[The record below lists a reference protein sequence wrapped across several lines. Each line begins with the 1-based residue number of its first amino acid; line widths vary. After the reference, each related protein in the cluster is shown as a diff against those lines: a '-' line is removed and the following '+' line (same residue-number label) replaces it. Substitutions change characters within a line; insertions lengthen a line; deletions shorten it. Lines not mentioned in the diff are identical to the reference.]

1 MSYPVHTVETAPEAA
16 REFLVGTQKAFG
28 FLPNLIGVMASAPAL
43 AKAYG
48 ALIGLFDQTS
58 FTPTERQIVL
68 LATSADNG
76 CTYCVAAHSI
86 IAGMQKVPA
95 DVVEAI
101 RNNTPINDPKLE
113 ALRRFTT
120 AMVAT
125 RGRPSEDEVKAFLAA
140 GYTEVQVLEVV
151 LGIGFKTLS
160 NYTTH
165 ISEVPVDQAFA
176 SAAWTKAA

>member
-1 MSYPVHTVETAPEAA
+1 MSYPIHTVETAPLDAKD
-16 REFLVGTQKAFG
+16 FLAGIQKGFG

-48 ALIGLFDQTS
+48 AMIQLFDQTS

-68 LATSADNG
+68 LATSAEND

-86 IAGMQKVPA
+86 IAGMQKVPT

-120 AMVAT
+120 AMVA
-125 RGRPSEDEVKAFLAA
+125 RRGGRPRTRSRPSWGPATPRCRCWK
-140 GYTEVQVLEVV
+140 
-151 LGIGFKTLS
+151 
-160 NYTTH
+160 
-165 ISEVPVDQAFA
+165 
-176 SAAWTKAA
+176 